1 MLYIFIL
8 VLKELAKIVS
18 QIYAE
23 KQTHYLA
30 LKRWKEKNW
39 RVTDIFLRN
48 LFLLSGI
55 NYRVTKS
62 SKPVKR
68 HKSH

>member
-1 MLYIFIL
+1 L
-8 VLKELAKIVS
+8 VLKELAKIH
-18 QIYAE
+18 AE
-23 KQTHYLA
+23 KQTRYLA
-30 LKRWKEKNW
+30 LKRGKEMNW
-39 RVTDIFLRN
+39 RVTDVFPRN
-48 LFLLSGI
+48 LFLLSGS